1 MAANSSIILS
11 NIDFDTHKNTL
22 KQYLKSQTRFQDY
35 DFEGSNMNVLLDLL
49 SYNTYHNM
57 FYLNMASSE
66 MFLDSAQ
73 IRDSVVSHAK
83 ELNYVPR
90 SFRSAE
96 ANVNISI
103 LTSDTSKRSIAIP
116 KGTSFTSR
124 FNNRN
129 FTFTTAELV
138 TLTDYTVN
146 ANSTLTFDG
155 SNIQLYEGYY
165 VNDTFTF
172 VNDGAQRFILSNR
185 NCDIDSASVTVI
197 EDTGANT
204 LTYTKASSLFNIDAD
219 SQVFFV
225 QPAENETYEITFGDG
240 VSGRKPK
247 DNSIVSVEYRVSNG
261 ELPNGCKTFKAD
273 STIDGESG
281 ITITLNTAAAGG
293 SVSES
298 IDSIKFNAPRHFTT
312 QERAVTT
319 EDYENLLKQNFSEI
333 NAVSAYGGE
342 DLNPPQFGK
351 VFVAVDLVDVDGVP
365 EVKRDQYYR
374 FLKPRSPVSI
384 DPVFVDP
391 GYTYI
396 ELTSTVNYN
405 LNSTKLSSE
414 DIKTIVT
421 SAVRQYALDNLND
434 FNKVFRYSQVTSAID
449 SAQGAIISNETSIKL
464 FKEVTPTL
472 GATETFD
479 VDFQTEL
486 DTTLAESVGG
496 FTLQSTR
503 FTFGGERA
511 TFQDDGAGIVNI
523 VSAATGTIITNI
535 GTIDYESGLVQISG
549 LNISAYEGS
558 AIKVKAVP
566 LSKDIRVINNIILN
580 ILEDDIRLTIRGVSQ

>member
-22 KQYLKSQTRFQDY
+22 KQYLRSQTRFQDY
-35 DFEGSNMNVLLDLL
+35 DFEGSNMNVLLDIL

-57 FYLNMASSE
+57 FYLNMVASE
-66 MFLDSAQ
+66 MFLDTAQ

-90 SFRSAE
+90 SFTSAE

-103 LTSDTSKRSIAIP
+103 VTSDTSKRTIPIP
-116 KGTSFTSR
+116 KGTTFTSR

-129 FTFTTAELV
+129 YTFSTGELV

-172 VNDGAQRFILSNR
+172 VNNGTQRFILSNR
-185 NCDIDSASVTVI
+185 NCDIDSAIVTVI
-197 EDTGANT
+197 EDVGATT
-204 LTYTKASSLFNIDAD
+204 LVYTKASSLFGVDGD

-247 DNSIVSVEYRVSNG
+247 DNSIVSVEYRISNG
-261 ELPNGCKTFKAD
+261 QLPNGCNTFRAD
-273 STIDGESG
+273 TTIDSESA
-281 ITITLNTAAAGG
+281 ITITTNSAAAGG
-293 SVSES
+293 SVSED
-298 IDSIKFNAPRHFTT
+298 IESIKYNAPRHFTT

-342 DLNPPQFGK
+342 DLTPPQFGK
-351 VFVAVDLVDVDGVP
+351 VFVAVDLVEVDGLP
-365 EVKRDQYYR
+365 EVKKDQYYR

-396 ELTSTVNYN
+396 EVTSIVNYN
-405 LNSTKLSSE
+405 LNTTKLSSE
-414 DIKTIVT
+414 DIRTIVT
-421 SAVRQYALDNLND
+421 SAIRQYALDNLNN
-434 FNKVFRYSQVTSAID
+434 FNRVFRYSKVTNAID
-449 SAQGAIISNETSIKL
+449 SAQGAIISNETSVKLIKI
-464 FKEVTPTL
+464 VTPTL
-472 GATETFD
+472 GALQTFD

-486 DTTLAESVGG
+486 YTSLAESVGG
-496 FTLQSTR
+496 YTLQSTR
-503 FTFGGERA
+503 FTYNGERA
-511 TFQDDGAGIVNI
+511 TFQDDGNGTVNI
-523 VSAATGTIITNI
+523 VSATGSVITNI
-535 GTIDYESGLVQISG
+535 GTIDYETGLVQISG
-549 LNISAYEGS
+549 LNISAYEG
-558 AIKVKAVP
+558 AGIKVKAVP
-566 LSKDIRVINNIILN
+566 LSKDVRVVNNIILN
-580 ILEDDIRLTIRGVSQ
+580 IAEDDIRLTIRGVSQ

>member
-1 MAANSSIILS
+1 
-11 NIDFDTHKNTL
+11 
-22 KQYLKSQTRFQDY
+22 
-35 DFEGSNMNVLLDLL
+35 MNVLLDLL

-172 VNDGAQRFILSNR
+172 VNDGTQRFILSNR

>member
-1 MAANSSIILS
+1 MANSSIILS

-35 DFEGSNMNVLLDLL
+35 DFEGSNMNVLLDIL

-57 FYLNMASSE
+57 FYLNMVASE

-83 ELNYVPR
+83 ELNYTPR

-96 ANVNISI
+96 ADVNISI
-103 LTSDTSKRSIAIP
+103 VTSDTAKRTIPIP
-116 KGTSFTSR
+116 KGTTFTSR

-129 FTFTTAELV
+129 YTFSTGELV

-155 SNIQLYEGYY
+155 SNIELYEGYY

-172 VNDGAQRFILSNR
+172 VNEDTQRFILSNR
-185 NCDIDSASVTVI
+185 NCDIDSAIVTVI

-204 LTYTKASSLFNIDAD
+204 LVYTKASSLFGVDGD

-261 ELPNGCKTFKAD
+261 QLPNGCNSFAVDT
-273 STIDGESG
+273 TIDGESAV
-281 ITITLNTAAAGG
+281 TISTNSAAAGG
-293 SVSES
+293 SVSED
-298 IDSIKFNAPRHFTT
+298 IESIKYNAPRHFTT

-333 NAVSAYGGE
+333 NAVSAFGGE
-342 DLNPPQFGK
+342 DLTPPQFGK
-351 VFVAVDLVDVDGVP
+351 VFVAVDLVDVDGLP
-365 EVKRDQYYR
+365 EVKKDEYNR

-391 GYTYI
+391 GFTFI
-396 ELTSTVNYN
+396 ELTSIVNYN
-405 LNSTKLSSE
+405 LNTTKLSSE
-414 DIKTIVT
+414 DIRTIVT
-421 SAVRQYALDNLND
+421 SAIRQYALDNLND
-434 FNKVFRYSQVTSAID
+434 FNKVFRYSNVTNAID
-449 SAQGAIISNETSIKL
+449 NAQSAIISNETSVKLIKI
-464 FKEVTPTL
+464 VTPTL
-472 GATETFD
+472 GALETFD

-486 DTTLAESVGG
+486 DTSLAESVGG

-503 FTFGGERA
+503 FTFNGERA
-511 TFQDDGAGIVNI
+511 TFQDDGNGTVNI
-523 VSAATGTIITNI
+523 VSATGSVITNI
-535 GTIDYESGLVQISG
+535 GTIDYETGLVQISG
-549 LNISAYEGS
+549 LNISAFEG
-558 AIKVKAVP
+558 AGIKVKAVP
-566 LSKDIRVINNIILN
+566 LSKDVRVVNNIILN
-580 ILEDDIRLTIRGVSQ
+580 IAEDDIRLTIRGVSQ

>member
-172 VNDGAQRFILSNR
+172 VNDGTQRFILSNR

>member
-35 DFEGSNMNVLLDLL
+35 DFEGSNMNVLLDIL

-57 FYLNMASSE
+57 FYLNMVASE

-90 SFRSAE
+90 SFKSAE

-103 LTSDTSKRSIAIP
+103 VTTDTTKRTIPIP
-116 KGTSFTSR
+116 KGTTFTSR

-129 FTFTTAELV
+129 YTFSTGELV

-155 SNIQLYEGYY
+155 SNIELYEGYY

-172 VNDGAQRFILSNR
+172 VNDGTQRFILSNR
-185 NCDIDSASVTVI
+185 NCDIDSATVTVI

-204 LTYTKASSLFNIDAD
+204 LVYTKASSLFGVDGD

-247 DNSIVSVEYRVSNG
+247 DNSIVSIEYRVSNG
-261 ELPNGCKTFKAD
+261 QLPNGCNTFRAD
-273 STIDGESG
+273 TTIDGESAV
-281 ITITLNTAAAGG
+281 TISTNSAAAGG

-298 IDSIKFNAPRHFTT
+298 IESIKYNAPRHFTT

-342 DLNPPQFGK
+342 DLTPPQFGK
-351 VFVAVDLVDVDGVP
+351 VFVAVDLVDVDGLP
-365 EVKRDQYYR
+365 EVKKDQYYR

-384 DPVFVDP
+384 DPEFVDP

-405 LNSTKLSSE
+405 LNTTKLSSE
-414 DIKTIVT
+414 DIRTIVT
-421 SAVRQYALDNLND
+421 SAIRQYALDNLND
-434 FNKVFRYSQVTSAID
+434 FNRVFRYSKVTNAID
-449 SAQGAIISNETSIKL
+449 SAQGAIISNETSVKLIKI
-464 FKEVTPTL
+464 VTPTL
-472 GATETFD
+472 GALETFD

-486 DTTLAESVGG
+486 DTSLAESVGG
-496 FTLQSTR
+496 YTLQSTR
-503 FTFGGERA
+503 FTYNGERA
-511 TFQDDGAGIVNI
+511 TFQDDGNGTVNI
-523 VSAATGTIITNI
+523 VSSTGSVITNI
-535 GTIDYESGLVQISG
+535 GTIDYETGLVQISG
-549 LNISAYEGS
+549 LNISAYEG
-558 AIKVKAVP
+558 AGIKVKAVP
-566 LSKDIRVINNIILN
+566 LSKDVRVVNNIILN
-580 ILEDDIRLTIRGVSQ
+580 IAEDDIRLTIRGVSQ

>member
-22 KQYLKSQTRFQDY
+22 KQYLRSQTRFQDY
-35 DFEGSNMNVLLDLL
+35 DFEGSNMNVLLDIL

-57 FYLNMASSE
+57 FYLNMVASE

-103 LTSDTSKRSIAIP
+103 VTTDTTKRTIPIP
-116 KGTSFTSR
+116 KGTTFTSR

-129 FTFTTAELV
+129 YTFSTGELV

-172 VNDGAQRFILSNR
+172 VNDGTQRFILSNR
-185 NCDIDSASVTVI
+185 NCDIDSATVTVI

-204 LTYTKASSLFNIDAD
+204 LVYTKASSLFGVDGD

-261 ELPNGCKTFKAD
+261 QLPNGCNTFRAD
-273 STIDGESG
+273 TTIDGESAV
-281 ITITLNTAAAGG
+281 TISTNSAAAGG
-293 SVSES
+293 SVSED
-298 IDSIKFNAPRHFTT
+298 IESIKYNAPRHFTT

-342 DLNPPQFGK
+342 DLTPPQFGK
-351 VFVAVDLVDVDGVP
+351 VFVAVDLVDVDGLP
-365 EVKRDQYYR
+365 EVKKDQYYR

-384 DPVFVDP
+384 DPEFVDP

-396 ELTSTVNYN
+396 EVTSIVNYN
-405 LNSTKLSSE
+405 LNTTKLSSE
-414 DIKTIVT
+414 DIRTIVT
-421 SAVRQYALDNLND
+421 SAIRQYALDNLND
-434 FNKVFRYSQVTSAID
+434 FNRVFRYSKVTNAID
-449 SAQGAIISNETSIKL
+449 SAQGAIISNETSVKLIKI
-464 FKEVTPTL
+464 VTPTL
-472 GATETFD
+472 GALETFD
-479 VDFQTEL
+479 IDFQTEL
-486 DTTLAESVGG
+486 DTSLAESVGG
-496 FTLQSTR
+496 YTLQSTR
-503 FTFGGERA
+503 FTYNGERA
-511 TFQDDGAGIVNI
+511 TFQDDGNGTVNI
-523 VSAATGTIITNI
+523 VSATGSVITNI
-535 GTIDYESGLVQISG
+535 GTIDYETGLVQISG
-549 LNISAYEGS
+549 LNISAYEG
-558 AIKVKAVP
+558 AGIKVKAVP
-566 LSKDIRVINNIILN
+566 LSKDVRVVNNIILN
-580 ILEDDIRLTIRGVSQ
+580 IAEDDIRLTIRGVSQ

>member
-22 KQYLKSQTRFQDY
+22 KQYLRSQTRFQDY
-35 DFEGSNMNVLLDLL
+35 DFEGSNMNVLLDIL
-49 SYNTYHNM
+49 SYNTFHNM
-57 FYLNMASSE
+57 FYLNMVASE

-103 LTSDTSKRSIAIP
+103 VTTDTTKRTIPIP
-116 KGTSFTSR
+116 KGTTFTSR

-129 FTFTTAELV
+129 YTFSTGELV

-146 ANSTLTFDG
+146 ADTTLTFDG
-155 SNIQLYEGYY
+155 LNIQLYEGYY

-172 VNDGAQRFILSNR
+172 VNNNTQRFILSNR
-185 NCDIDSASVTVI
+185 NCDIDSATVTVI

-204 LTYTKASSLFNIDAD
+204 LVYTKASSLFGVDGD

-261 ELPNGCKTFKAD
+261 QLPNGCNTFKAD
-273 STIDGESG
+273 TTIDGEAAIIIS
-281 ITITLNTAAAGG
+281 TNSAAAGG
-293 SVSES
+293 SVSED
-298 IDSIKFNAPRHFTT
+298 IESIKYNAPRHFTT

-342 DLNPPQFGK
+342 DLTPPQFGK
-351 VFVAVDLVDVDGVP
+351 VFVAVDLVDVDGLP
-365 EVKRDQYYR
+365 EVKKDQYYR

-384 DPVFVDP
+384 DPEFVDP

-396 ELTSTVNYN
+396 EVTSTVNYN
-405 LNSTKLSSE
+405 LNTTKLSSE
-414 DIKTIVT
+414 DIRTIVT
-421 SAVRQYALDNLND
+421 SAIRQYALDNLND
-434 FNKVFRYSQVTSAID
+434 FNRVFRYSKVTNAID
-449 SAQGAIISNETSIKL
+449 SSQGAIISNETSVKLIKI
-464 FKEVTPTL
+464 VTPTL
-472 GATETFD
+472 GALQTFD

-486 DTTLAESVGG
+486 DTSLAESVGG
-496 FTLQSTR
+496 YTLQSTR
-503 FTFGGERA
+503 FTYNGERA
-511 TFQDDGAGIVNI
+511 TFQDDGNGTVNI
-523 VSAATGTIITNI
+523 VSATGSVITNI
-535 GTIDYESGLVQISG
+535 GTIDYETGLVQISG
-549 LNISAYEGS
+549 LNISAYEG
-558 AIKVKAVP
+558 AGIKVKAVP
-566 LSKDIRVINNIILN
+566 LSKDVRVVNNIILN
-580 ILEDDIRLTIRGVSQ
+580 IAEDDIRLTIRGVSQ

>member
-35 DFEGSNMNVLLDLL
+35 DFEGSNMNVLLDIL

-57 FYLNMASSE
+57 FYLNMVASE
-66 MFLDSAQ
+66 MFLDTAQ

-90 SFRSAE
+90 SFTSAE

-103 LTSDTSKRSIAIP
+103 VTSDTSKRTIAIP
-116 KGTSFTSR
+116 KGTTFTSR

-129 FTFTTAELV
+129 YTFSTGELV

-172 VNDGAQRFILSNR
+172 VNDGTQRFILSNR
-185 NCDIDSASVTVI
+185 NCDIDSAIVTVI
-197 EDTGANT
+197 EDVGATT
-204 LTYTKASSLFNIDAD
+204 LVYTKASSLFGVDGD

-247 DNSIVSVEYRVSNG
+247 DNSIVSVEYRISNG
-261 ELPNGCKTFKAD
+261 QLPNGCNTFRAD
-273 STIDGESG
+273 TTIDSESA
-281 ITITLNTAAAGG
+281 ITITTNSAAAGG
-293 SVSES
+293 SVSED
-298 IDSIKFNAPRHFTT
+298 IESIKYNAPRHFTT

-342 DLNPPQFGK
+342 DLTPPQFGK
-351 VFVAVDLVDVDGVP
+351 VFVAVDLVEVDGLP
-365 EVKRDQYYR
+365 EVKKDQYYR

-396 ELTSTVNYN
+396 EVTSTVNYN
-405 LNSTKLSSE
+405 LNTTKLSSE
-414 DIKTIVT
+414 DIRTIVT
-421 SAVRQYALDNLND
+421 SAIRQYALDNLND
-434 FNKVFRYSQVTSAID
+434 FNRVFRYSKATNAID
-449 SAQGAIISNETSIKL
+449 SAQGAIISNETSVKLIKI
-464 FKEVTPTL
+464 VTPTL
-472 GATETFD
+472 GALQTFD

-486 DTTLAESVGG
+486 DTSLAESVGG
-496 FTLQSTR
+496 YTLQSTR
-503 FTFGGERA
+503 FTYNGERA
-511 TFQDDGAGIVNI
+511 TFQDDGNGTVNI
-523 VSAATGTIITNI
+523 VSATGSVITNI
-535 GTIDYESGLVQISG
+535 GTIDYETGLVQISG
-549 LNISAYEGS
+549 LNISAYEG
-558 AIKVKAVP
+558 AGIKVKAVP
-566 LSKDIRVINNIILN
+566 LSKDVRVVNNIILN
-580 ILEDDIRLTIRGVSQ
+580 IAEDDIRLTIRGVSQ

>member
-22 KQYLKSQTRFQDY
+22 KQYLRSQTRFKDY
-35 DFEGSNMNVLLDLL
+35 DFEGSNMNVLLDIL
-49 SYNTYHNM
+49 SYNTFHNM
-57 FYLNMASSE
+57 FYLNMVASE

-96 ANVNISI
+96 ANVNMSI
-103 LTSDTSKRSIAIP
+103 VTTDTTKRTIPIP
-116 KGTSFTSR
+116 KGTTFTSR

-129 FTFTTAELV
+129 YTFSTGELV

-172 VNDGAQRFILSNR
+172 VNDGTQRFILSNR
-185 NCDIDSASVTVI
+185 NCDIDSATVTVI

-204 LTYTKASSLFNIDAD
+204 LVYTKASSLFGVDGD

-261 ELPNGCKTFKAD
+261 QLPNGCNTFRAD
-273 STIDGESG
+273 TTIDGESAV
-281 ITITLNTAAAGG
+281 TISTNSAAAGG
-293 SVSES
+293 SVSED
-298 IDSIKFNAPRHFTT
+298 IESIKYNAPRHFTT

-342 DLNPPQFGK
+342 DLTPPQFGK
-351 VFVAVDLVDVDGVP
+351 VFVAVDLVDVDGLP
-365 EVKRDQYYR
+365 EVKKDQYYR

-384 DPVFVDP
+384 DPEFVDP

-396 ELTSTVNYN
+396 EVTSIVNYN
-405 LNSTKLSSE
+405 LNTTKLSSE
-414 DIKTIVT
+414 DIRTIVT
-421 SAVRQYALDNLND
+421 SAIRQYALDNLND
-434 FNKVFRYSQVTSAID
+434 FNRVFRYSKVTNAID
-449 SAQGAIISNETSIKL
+449 SAQGAIISNETSVKLIKI
-464 FKEVTPTL
+464 VTPTL
-472 GATETFD
+472 GALETFN
-479 VDFQTEL
+479 L
-486 DTTLAESVGG
+486 GNGSCGIES
-496 FTLQSTR
+496 FLQSR
-503 FTFGGERA
+503 
-511 TFQDDGAGIVNI
+511 
-523 VSAATGTIITNI
+523 
-535 GTIDYESGLVQISG
+535 
-549 LNISAYEGS
+549 
-558 AIKVKAVP
+558 
-566 LSKDIRVINNIILN
+566 
-580 ILEDDIRLTIRGVSQ
+580 